1 MKKNLRWM
9 LVVLA
14 SAVMAVG
21 GIALAGCDKV
31 LDHDHIWSAWEDT
44 KPATCTEA
52 GWHVRNCID
61 PNCSATEGEE
71 VSAKGHTYDEGVFV
85 STNCEAGGVLR
96 RTCTVC
102 GNINEDTKVGAQE
115 HTFVEKE
122 VIKAATCKE
131 AGSSK
136 FVCSVCGKEEVQ
148 DVAQKEHD
156 NQILEK
162 KDATCTEEGHVKMKC
177 KVCGE
182 ETTEYTDPLDHDWV
196 TQGGTGTAATCTE
209 KGVKT
214 MVCVRCGKTENITTD
229 ALGHDYVVQE
239 TVYPDFDS
247 DGHRTLVCQRAGCTD
262 AQKDHT
268 KTEILNKLIDGQE
281 VEFTVQLYRN
291 SGQKYTGT
299 SERIAIVKKG
309 NSDQEDQ
316 EVASGQYGAI
326 SGGVLKASIE
336 VHRGDE
342 FAVKI
347 TELPNGY
354 TLNSNEEII
363 MEPGNPSADVYI
375 KASLLKNDEKVA
387 PRYEEG
393 VVVSDFTYRTVKG
406 EEITLSKLLETHKF
420 VYVDMF
426 YQGCYFC
433 ELTFKALNEVYDR
446 WKNDF
451 AFVMIA
457 DCQSG
462 YNVSEE
468 AIKKYSEDLKMPYYV
483 VYDKDQYANTYNGKN
498 SVMSSFLLKVIC
510 GGPMSGYP
518 FSFIIDQEGAIARI
532 HPGAFSNTSD
542 NNEQKK
548 LINAYLNETLTNY
561 AIKSDK
567 QEEEQVAP
575 QETNGLETAML
586 RGDYLPV
593 EGKRIK

>member
-136 FVCSVCGKEEVQ
+136 FVCSVCGKEEVR
-148 DVAQKEHD
+148 DVPQKEHD

-229 ALGHDYVVQE
+229 ALGHDYVVKE
-239 TVYPDFDS
+239 TVYPTFDS

-309 NSDQEDQ
+309 DPDQ
-316 EVASGQYGAI
+316 EVAYGQYKAI
-326 SGGVLKASIE
+326 RGGVLKASIE
-336 VHRGDE
+336 VHRGDQ

-354 TLNSNEEII
+354 SLNSDKEII

-375 KASLLKNDEKVA
+375 KASLAENNGDIGDGK
-387 PRYEEG
+387 YTEG
-393 VVVSDFTYRTVKG
+393 SIVSDFTYTTVQG
-406 EEITLSKLLETHKF
+406 EKITLSELLRTHKF
-420 VYVDMF
+420 VYIDIF
-426 YQGCYFC
+426 YIGCYYC
-433 ELTFKALNEVYDR
+433 EITFKALNEIYDR
-446 WKNDF
+446 WENDI
-451 AFVMIA
+451 AFIMIA
-457 DCQSG
+457 DCGNPNNKDAATVKQ
-462 YNVSEE
+462 YQDKNN
-468 AIKKYSEDLKMPYYV
+468 MPYYIV
-483 VYDKDQYANTYNGKN
+483 FDEGQYANTYKTNKRMVELVN
-498 SVMSSFLLKVIC
+498 
-510 GGPMSGYP
+510 MSGYP
-518 FSFIIDQEGAIARI
+518 FSFMIDQEGAVARI
-532 HPGAFSNTSD
+532 HPGAYSASSD

-548 LINAYLNETLTNY
+548 LINAYFTETIENY

-567 QEEEQVAP
+567 QEEEQAAP